1 MKTEELLTFTV
12 LFFAVLLL
20 TVAFVLVLLPILRRA
35 RAGQRILAIGPSW
48 HMAKEGTPTMGGL
61 AFLFALLAAFLG
73 YAAFLMWQGR
83 EGELLPS
90 VLVVLFAFLCGGIGF
105 LDDYLKLTKKQNQG
119 LLAWQKFFLQLLVG
133 AALVFLARALGLVG
147 TAVWL
152 PFSSQM
158 LELGF
163 FYYPLALL
171 FLTGLVNAL
180 NLTDGLD
187 GLLSG
192 AVAVVSAF
200 FILYGCLTGLSL
212 FVLFGVLLLGA
223 TLGFLVFN
231 HHPAKIFMGDTGSLF
246 LGGLVGG
253 VGLFSARP
261 VTVLGMGGVFVIEAA
276 SVILQVLYFKATEG
290 KRLFLMAPLHHHLEK
305 RGLGE
310 NAIVG
315 IFAAAT
321 AFFGLVMLFGG

>member
-12 LFFAVLLL
+12 LIFAVLLL
-20 TVAFVLVLLPILRRA
+20 TIAFVLVLLPILRRA

>member
-20 TVAFVLVLLPILRRA
+20 TIAFVLVLLPILRRA

-61 AFLFALLAAFLG
+61 AFLFALLASFLG

-152 PFSSQM
+152 PFSSKV

-192 AVAVVSAF
+192 TVAVVSAF